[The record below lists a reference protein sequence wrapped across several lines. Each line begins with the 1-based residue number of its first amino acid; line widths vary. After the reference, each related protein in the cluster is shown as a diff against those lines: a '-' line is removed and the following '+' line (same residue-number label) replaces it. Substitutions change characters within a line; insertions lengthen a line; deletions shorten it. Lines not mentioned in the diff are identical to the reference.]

1 MPSGKYVDEASR
13 GPLAYAAH
21 QEFKRRLA
29 SAPDDGD
36 EIWPWWV
43 CLPSFGVAFV
53 ILSLA
58 LMQRWHAE
66 QSLMLPSLY
75 AALAITPWVYDV
87 VFVLRNWQPMLP
99 LWLFP
104 VLPMVGVPLL
114 IARPVDMD
122 VAPMLLV
129 LLAGEIGSRDA
140 KLRLVAHATGVAAV
154 SLMFAYEAAELFQGA
169 FIWSIG
175 IGFGWACGIIGGALV
190 RKNAELEAAQSELA
204 EKAASDERQRIAR
217 EVHDVI
223 AHSLS
228 VTMLHLSAA
237 RMATER
243 GRATDALEA
252 LQEAERHGRSS
263 LADIRRT
270 VGLLGTE
277 ETSTAPPAP
286 SATDLPSLVG
296 DLRTAGLEVA
306 LEVAGDLA
314 SLPPAAGLDLYRIV
328 QESLTNVAKHAPG
341 AKTAVKID
349 LTGDEIQMS
358 IRNSAGNGSPV
369 ASPLGN
375 GLGLRGMAERAAS
388 LGGTLRTENRDGWTV
403 SLVAP
408 RPSA

>member
-75 AALAITPWVYDV
+75 GALAITPWVYDV

-140 KLRLVAHATGVAAV
+140 KLRLVAHLARLPANSRDPTERLPLAELSEEILGVTVRKVIIPVAAGRNLAV
-154 SLMFAYEAAELFQGA
+154 LVEAA
-169 FIWSIG
+169 
-175 IGFGWACGIIGGALV
+175 V
-190 RKNAELEAAQSELA
+190 RN
-204 EKAASDERQRIAR
+204 
-217 EVHDVI
+217 
-223 AHSLS
+223 
-228 VTMLHLSAA
+228 
-237 RMATER
+237 
-243 GRATDALEA
+243 
-252 LQEAERHGRSS
+252 
-263 LADIRRT
+263 
-270 VGLLGTE
+270 
-277 ETSTAPPAP
+277 
-286 SATDLPSLVG
+286 
-296 DLRTAGLEVA
+296 
-306 LEVAGDLA
+306 
-314 SLPPAAGLDLYRIV
+314 
-328 QESLTNVAKHAPG
+328 
-341 AKTAVKID
+341 
-349 LTGDEIQMS
+349 EI
-358 IRNSAGNGSPV
+358 
-369 ASPLGN
+369 LK
-375 GLGLRGMAERAAS
+375 LRGIDSMAEFLARQTQEIKKS
-388 LGGTLRTENRDGWTV
+388 EQ
-403 SLVAP
+403 
-408 RPSA
+408 